1 MRTRGRG
8 IRTLALALA
17 CALVLGISSAPALA
31 DDDTFQITYK
41 TNAGVE
47 MGTVTYTVGAA
58 GNAFPALGQFS
69 TYFNA
74 FLQRAAQAGSIA
86 VSPEN
91 ARWYSDQA
99 LTQVAAFPQG
109 EPGETY
115 TIYCRFTT
123 GLYVSDIS
131 NGAEDES
138 YSAVYGPIQPNL
150 SVSWGATNSR
160 SDQYRATAATFEKLV
175 DGAWVEVDERYY
187 TDYRHNTWANMIWFS
202 SVADSGTYRLKHLR
216 YTATDINGNVL
227 FYDTTYDPA
236 GADKTYTVK
245 INPVELTID
254 GVQAVGRPADGTTS
268 VALTGGTLNGVRPGD
283 DVSFVLGTGTVA
295 DGSAGADK
303 SVTTDIRLTG
313 RDAGNYTLV
322 QPTGLT
328 VTLACQHDSVDSVWK
343 ADAQS
348 HWHACNLCGA
358 QADLAA
364 HSFEWVIDR
373 EATATESGVRHP
385 VCTVCGYVG
394 TSETIPAT
402 GANDEPEIPETGD
415 GSNMLLWIALTLAA
429 GAALTGTV
437 LYSRKRKYNR

>member
-1 MRTRGRG
+1 MYLLRKQMKFKKGDRN
-8 IRTLALALA
+8 
-17 CALVLGISSAPALA
+17 S
-31 DDDTFQITYK
+31 
-41 TNAGVE
+41 
-47 MGTVTYTVGAA
+47 M
-58 GNAFPALGQFS
+58 
-69 TYFNA
+69 
-74 FLQRAAQAGSIA
+74 FL
-86 VSPEN
+86 SP
-91 ARWYSDQA
+91 
-99 LTQVAAFPQG
+99 LFPQG
-109 EPGETY
+109 EKGETY
-115 TIYCRFTT
+115 TIYFRF
-123 GLYVSDIS
+123 LLRMMYVKSIS
-131 NGAEDES
+131 NGAEDVS
-138 YSAVYGPIQPNL
+138 YSAVGSSSPPNL
-150 SVSWGATNSR
+150 VVDYFIQGRN
-160 SDQYRATAATFEKLV
+160 DQNTAAIATFEKLV
-175 DGAWVEVDERYY
+175 DGVWVEVDKSYY
-187 TDYRHNTWANMIWFS
+187 TANNEISFS
-202 SVADSGTYRLKHLR
+202 SVADSGTYRLKQLC
-216 YTATDINGNVL
+216 YTATDNDGNVL
-227 FYDTTYDPA
+227 YYMYAYDPD
-236 GADKTYTVK
+236 GTDKTYTVK
-245 INPVELTID
+245 INPAELTID
-254 GVQAVGRPADGTTS
+254 GVQAVSRPADGTTG
-268 VALTGGTLNGVRPGD
+268 VELTGGTLNGVRPGD

-373 EATATESGVRHP
+373 EATATESGARHP